1 MLPGFVSLGLL
12 AIGIQM
18 LVVASVAMI
27 IRVRLSVPPEPAA
40 TRGRRIAGVGVAFA
54 VAGQLAALLALGSLR
69 MGPWLS
75 LETAIRVQNIGL
87 LVAALGYLGFVAGG
101 VMYLRGV
108 PGEE

>member
-12 AIGIQM
+12 AIGIQI
-18 LVVASVAMI
+18 LVVASVAVI
-27 IRVRLSVPPEPAA
+27 IRARLSVPPEPAA

-75 LETAIRVQNIGL
+75 LETALRIQNIGL
-87 LVAALGYLGFVAGG
+87 VVAGFGYLGLVGG
-101 VMYLRGV
+101 ALVFLRAI
-108 PGEE
+108 PNEE